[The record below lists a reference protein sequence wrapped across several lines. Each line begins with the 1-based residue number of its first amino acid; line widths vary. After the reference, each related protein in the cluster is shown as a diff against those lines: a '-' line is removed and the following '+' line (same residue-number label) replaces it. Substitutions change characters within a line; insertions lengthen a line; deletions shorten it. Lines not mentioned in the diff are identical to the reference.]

1 LADRRY
7 TLRLHKADL
16 KTDLPLDT
24 ELNDDQRRAVETDA
38 ERVLILAGAG
48 SGKTRTLTYRVAR
61 LLEKGAVPEGIILA
75 TFTNRA
81 AREMI
86 SRIEALLGG
95 TARRVR
101 AGTFHALAF
110 ASLRS
115 MGARLGYRSGFGIL
129 DREDS
134 SQVMAAAIA
143 DAGVDVSFRRFP
155 SSDLLVNVLSLAINS
170 DQTIERI
177 LLRRY
182 PQFVPVEEQ
191 IARVLSHYARRKLDM
206 NVMDFDDLL
215 INWKSVL
222 ISKDSIAHQL
232 ASEVHHVLVDEFQD
246 TNKIQADIAEL
257 LAAECRSLS
266 VVGDD
271 AQSIYSFRGARFD
284 NILDFPRRAPTEV
297 HRLVTNYRSVPEVL
311 RLANEII
318 KNNPLQFPKELV
330 AVRRAGVL
338 PALVP
343 ACDTIQQAEFIAQRA
358 LELRDEGI
366 KLADQAVLYRAH
378 SQSIELQ
385 LELTKRDVPFVLRS
399 GVRFFEQAHVKD
411 VLAHLRVIANPA
423 DEISWRRVLG
433 TAPGIGTKSAA
444 RIVDAVRSAIA
455 SGRDPLEAIAADEV
469 VRSLPSR
476 AAPSFL
482 TLTESLRSLKA
493 RSETCRPSELIQA
506 LLAPT
511 SHEESTPSPLLEHLS
526 SSYPNAKER
535 IGELLQLAEIAAE
548 HDDLAE
554 FLGEVTLVSELIGE
568 DIGTTSDDREFLT
581 LSTVHQAK
589 GLEWRCVFVAG
600 LSDGGFPH
608 ATALDEQ
615 DGEAEERRLF
625 YVAVTRAME
634 QLYLCYPGSRFVREG
649 ERVLQ
654 RPSRFISELA
664 LTEGLLERWRLDGK

>member
-7 TLRLHKADL
+7 TLKAPS
-16 KTDLPLDT
+16 KARPTALPLDT
-24 ELNDDQRRAVETDA
+24 ELNEDQRRAVETDA

-61 LLEKGAVPEGIILA
+61 LLEKGAVPEGIVLA

-86 SRIEALLGG
+86 GRIEALLGG

-115 MGARLGYRSGFGIL
+115 IGARLGYRSGFGIL

-143 DAGVDVSFRRFP
+143 DADVDVGARRFP
-155 SSDLLVNVLSLAINS
+155 SSDLLVNILSLAINS

-182 PQFVPVEEQ
+182 PQFVPAEEM
-191 IARVLSHYARRKLDM
+191 IARVLHRYTQRKLDM

-215 INWKSVL
+215 VNWKSVL
-222 ISKDSIAHQL
+222 LAKDALAHQL

-297 HRLVTNYRSVPEVL
+297 HRLVTNYRSAPEVL
-311 RLANEII
+311 KLANQII

-330 AVRRAGVL
+330 SVRRSGLL
-338 PALVP
+338 PAVVP
-343 ACDTIQQAEFIAQRA
+343 AKDTIQQAEFIAQRA

-366 KLADQAVLYRAH
+366 KLSEQAVLYRAH
-378 SQSIELQ
+378 SHSIELQ
-385 LELTKRDVPFVLRS
+385 MELAKRDVPFVLRS

-411 VLAHLRVIANPA
+411 VLAFLRVIANPS

-433 TAPGIGTKSAA
+433 TVPGVGNKSAA
-444 RIVDAVRSAIA
+444 RIVEAVRSALA
-455 SGRDPLEAIAADEV
+455 SGRDPFSDIAGEEV
-469 VRSLPSR
+469 ARALPSR
-476 AAPSFL
+476 AQSSYLALMQSMERLKERAAKSGPSD
-482 TLTESLRSLKA
+482 
-493 RSETCRPSELIQA
+493 LIRA
-506 LLAPT
+506 LLIT
-511 SHEESTPSPLLEHLS
+511 TNEEDGAHALLYEHLTA
-526 SSYPNAKER
+526 SYPNAKER
-535 IGELLQLAEIAAE
+535 TEELLQLAEIAAD
-548 HDDLAE
+548 HRDLSE
-554 FLGEVTLVSELIGE
+554 FLGEVTLVSELQGE
-568 DIGTTSDDREFLT
+568 DVGKTPADRELLT

-589 GLEWRCVFVAG
+589 GLEWRSVFVAG
-600 LSDGGFPH
+600 LSDGAFPH
-608 ATALDEQ
+608 ATALEEK
-615 DGEAEERRLF
+615 DGEAEERRLL

-634 QLYLCYPGSRFVREG
+634 QLYLCYPGSRFIREG

-654 RPSRFISELA
+654 RPSRFISEIA
-664 LTEGLLERWRLDGK
+664 LTGGLFERWLLDGG